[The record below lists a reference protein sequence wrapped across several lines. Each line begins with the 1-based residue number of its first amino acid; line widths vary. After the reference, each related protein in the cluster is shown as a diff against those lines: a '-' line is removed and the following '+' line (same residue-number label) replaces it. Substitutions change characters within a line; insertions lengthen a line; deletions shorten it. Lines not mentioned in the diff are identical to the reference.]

1 MFLSSTG
8 FSLKH
13 QFPPGLKHLSGNA
26 LPHHSAAHHEPLLQ
40 VKFKQMISG
49 LHMDS
54 KKSFLNWLENDG
66 IWMYVIMFLIFN
78 CHLNTSGQ
86 VLECHMTWLFNERLV
101 SGWE

>member
-1 MFLSSTG
+1 MACASVERDAFCICMIMMFLSSTG

-66 IWMYVIMFLIFN
+66 IWMYVINF
-78 CHLNTSGQ
+78 
-86 VLECHMTWLFNERLV
+86 
-101 SGWE
+101 